1 MSSSLFY
8 KKYPKQPLKLLNVAI
23 NTTKLLNTFLAIS
36 YHYYRIVIEVAAHK
50 TVTRL

>member
-1 MSSSLFY
+1 M
-8 KKYPKQPLKLLNVAI
+8 QQ
-23 NTTKLLNTFLAIS
+23 KLLNTSIAIS